1 MFPRRQ
7 TGRPRLGGLFPCPA
21 WSELAPGRLAGGDS
35 GFQLL
40 PLASRPPHPFPIRR
54 PWGEVWDGMRL
65 QSHQK
70 GYLETPGSKGPKEL
84 QPTSFFLCLN
94 WIASATGRDQP
105 QALLFELKVGNGRDS
120 PLRGMRDFSVST
132 NSVHGVELGGECL
145 VSGRHSLGLLLSWTA
160 QPWLWARPVSPLAPE
175 SRLTQVGD
183 LRTRLELVRA

>member
-1 MFPRRQ
+1 MTIFTYLLSKYEFIWLLFAGNKKIIFPQ
-7 TGRPRLGGLFPCPA
+7 GLYSQVFNTIIY
-21 WSELAPGRLAGGDS
+21 
-35 GFQLL
+35 QL
-40 PLASRPPHPFPIRR
+40 H
-54 PWGEVWDGMRL
+54 
-65 QSHQK
+65 K
-70 GYLETPGSKGPKEL
+70 L